1 MAYGDF
7 LRAISAFLDQTTST
21 TKGLTMAYNNVTIT
35 DDNPDSPAIY
45 GCQSNDPN
53 RLVDFL
59 AYFMESNSNG
69 EIRVTASQRQPVTT
83 PPTPTTPSGS

>member
-1 MAYGDF
+1 MAHGEF
-7 LRAISAFLDQTTST
+7 LRAISAFLDKTTST
-21 TKGLTMAYNNVTIT
+21 TKGLALYNNVTIT
-35 DDNPDSPAIY
+35 DNNPDSPAIY

-69 EIRVTASQRQPVTT
+69 EIQVSASVRQLTQAT
-83 PPTPTTPSGS
+83 PPAPTTGS

>member
-1 MAYGDF
+1 
-7 LRAISAFLDQTTST
+7 
-21 TKGLTMAYNNVTIT
+21 MAYNNVTIT

-69 EIRVTASQRQPVTT
+69 EIRVTASMRQQVPPTT
-83 PPTPTTPSGS
+83 PPTPGSQS